1 MRSLWDILGVVG
13 QRRKYL
19 VLLILR
25 MPFDFLLNL
34 SRVFFLRDAFC
45 AREGGSQ
52 AELYRACVSYALA
65 SVLLFTYNSIIWRL
79 FAVMYIQVAGKI
91 RIAATDSI
99 VSLSLLQV
107 EEGTSGD
114 YMMRLNLDADMTVQI
129 LGGAL
134 NIPHF
139 IIAVF
144 HVVCTSIMLLG
155 LNVRIFMIV
164 MSFVIPHLL
173 LSRYIVAR
181 PMTRLQSQVQLA
193 KGELNTILSAM
204 ITMSDTAV
212 LYDAGSMLLKNYKR
226 ASGEVMRLKM
236 RMTLRN
242 AFGNGIMPLFSF
254 LGYLALLLY
263 VSEAITAGSMQF
275 GEFTAV
281 SQLRSGILMGLFM
294 GIRSYIQIRMNMAG
308 LQRMKLLFSS
318 RIKA

>member
-45 AREGGSQ
+45 AIEGGSQ

-79 FAVMYIQVAGKI
+79 FAVMYIQIAGKI

-99 VSLSLLQV
+99 MNLTLSQV
-107 EEGTSGD
+107 EKGTSGD
-114 YMMRLNLDADMTVQI
+114 LMARLNLDADMTVQI

-139 IIAVF
+139 TIAVF
-144 HVVCTSIMLLG
+144 NVVCTSIILLG

-164 MSFVIPHLL
+164 MSFVLPHLL
-173 LSRYIVAR
+173 LSRFMVAR
-181 PMTRLQSQVQLA
+181 PMTRLQSQAQTA
-193 KGELNTILSAM
+193 KGKMNTILSAM
-204 ITMSDTAV
+204 ITMSDTAA
-212 LYDAGSMLLKNYKR
+212 LYDASPMLLRNYKR
-226 ASGEVMRLKM
+226 ESREVMRLKVL
-236 RMTLRN
+236 MTLRN

-254 LGYLALLLY
+254 LGYLVLLLY
-263 VSEAITAGSMQF
+263 VSGAITTGGLQF
-275 GEFTAV
+275 GEFTVV

-308 LQRMKLLFSS
+308 LQRMKELLYTE
-318 RIKA
+318 KP

>member
-25 MPFDFLLNL
+25 MPFDFILNL

-45 AREGGSQ
+45 AIEGGSQ

-79 FAVMYIQVAGKI
+79 FAVMYIQIAGKI

-99 VSLSLLQV
+99 MNLTLSQV
-107 EEGTSGD
+107 EKGTSGD
-114 YMMRLNLDADMTVQI
+114 FMARLNLDADMTVQI

-139 IIAVF
+139 TIAVF
-144 HVVCTSIMLLG
+144 NVVCTSIILLG

-164 MSFVIPHLL
+164 MSFVLPHLL
-173 LSRYIVAR
+173 LSRFMVAR
-181 PMTRLQSQVQLA
+181 PMTRLQSQAQTA
-193 KGELNTILSAM
+193 KGKMNTILSAM
-204 ITMSDTAV
+204 ITMSDTAA
-212 LYDAGSMLLKNYKR
+212 LYDASPMLLRNYKR
-226 ASGEVMRLKM
+226 ESREVMRLKVL
-236 RMTLRN
+236 MTLRN

-254 LGYLALLLY
+254 LGYLVLLLY
-263 VSEAITAGSMQF
+263 VSGAITTGGLQF
-275 GEFTAV
+275 GEFTVV

-308 LQRMKLLFSS
+308 LQRMKELLYTE
-318 RIKA
+318 KP

>member
-25 MPFDFLLNL
+25 MPFDFILNL

-45 AREGGSQ
+45 AIEGGSQ

-79 FAVMYIQVAGKI
+79 FAVMYIQIAGKI

-99 VSLSLLQV
+99 MNLTLSQV
-107 EEGTSGD
+107 EKGTSGD
-114 YMMRLNLDADMTVQI
+114 LMARLNLDADMTVQI

-139 IIAVF
+139 TIAVF
-144 HVVCTSIMLLG
+144 NVVCTSIILLG

-164 MSFVIPHLL
+164 MSFVLPHLL
-173 LSRYIVAR
+173 LSRFMVAR
-181 PMTRLQSQVQLA
+181 PMTRLQSQVQTA
-193 KGELNTILSAM
+193 KGKMNTILSAM
-204 ITMSDTAV
+204 ITMSDTAA
-212 LYDAGSMLLKNYKR
+212 LYDASPMLLRNYKR
-226 ASGEVMRLKM
+226 ESREVMRLKVL
-236 RMTLRN
+236 MTLRN

-254 LGYLALLLY
+254 LGYLVLLLY
-263 VSEAITAGSMQF
+263 VSGAITTGGLQF
-275 GEFTAV
+275 GEFTVV

-308 LQRMKLLFSS
+308 LQRMKELLYTE
-318 RIKA
+318 KP

>member
-25 MPFDFLLNL
+25 MPFDFILNL

-45 AREGGSQ
+45 AIEGGSQ

-79 FAVMYIQVAGKI
+79 FAVMYIQIAGKI

-99 VSLSLLQV
+99 MNLTLSQV
-107 EEGTSGD
+107 EKGTSGD
-114 YMMRLNLDADMTVQI
+114 LMARLNLDADMTVQI

-139 IIAVF
+139 TIAVF
-144 HVVCTSIMLLG
+144 NVVCTSIILLG

-164 MSFVIPHLL
+164 MSFVLPHLL
-173 LSRYIVAR
+173 LSRFMVAR
-181 PMTRLQSQVQLA
+181 PMTRLQSQAQTA
-193 KGELNTILSAM
+193 KGKMNTILSAM
-204 ITMSDTAV
+204 ITMSDTAA
-212 LYDAGSMLLKNYKR
+212 LYDASPMLLRNYKR
-226 ASGEVMRLKM
+226 ESREVMRLKVL
-236 RMTLRN
+236 MTLRN

-254 LGYLALLLY
+254 LGYLVLLLY
-263 VSEAITAGSMQF
+263 VSGAITTGGLQF
-275 GEFTAV
+275 GEFTVV

-308 LQRMKLLFSS
+308 LQRMKELLYTE
-318 RIKA
+318 KP